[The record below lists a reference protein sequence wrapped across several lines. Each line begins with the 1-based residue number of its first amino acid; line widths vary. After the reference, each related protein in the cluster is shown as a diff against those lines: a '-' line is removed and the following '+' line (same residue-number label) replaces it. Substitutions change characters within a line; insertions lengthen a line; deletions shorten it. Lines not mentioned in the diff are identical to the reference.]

1 MDKEKKQLWKVIRR
15 LAFCVFTK
23 APHQYFNQLTH
34 IIHKLHAVFLKD
46 VLIVFLKDA
55 VFLKDV

>member
-1 MDKEKKQLWKVIRR
+1 
-15 LAFCVFTK
+15 VFTK
-23 APHQYFNQLTH
+23 APHQYFNQLKH